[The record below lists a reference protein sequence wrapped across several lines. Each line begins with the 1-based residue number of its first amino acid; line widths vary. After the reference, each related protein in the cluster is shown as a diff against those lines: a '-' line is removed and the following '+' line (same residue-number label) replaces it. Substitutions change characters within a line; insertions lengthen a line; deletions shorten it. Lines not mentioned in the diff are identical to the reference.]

1 MTVKNVFIFIA
12 GAGLGALGSAIFF
25 KKRYDR
31 MMEEEIAEIM
41 KVHKDAPQPVTVAK
55 DDVDIAVY
63 KSATSAY
70 ATSPASG
77 PAVDIRP
84 VGERGNTDYTQFRHA
99 DNDEEEANNTLQG
112 ETLTDERKKDRDKP
126 PIIIDQNDVQSIPGY
141 DAMDLYFYD
150 GNKVLTLADDYG
162 EERVK
167 TLDEVRDLLGDILV
181 ETGFTT
187 SKFRCGKSICVRN
200 FRMSTDYVITK
211 IAGNYEE

>member
-1 MTVKNVFIFIA
+1 MKVRDVIIFIA

-31 MMEEEIAEIM
+31 MMEEEVAEIM
-41 KVHKDAPQPVTVAK
+41 KVHKDAPKTVTVAS

-63 KSATSAY
+63 KGATSAY

-84 VGERGNTDYTQFRHA
+84 VGERGNMDYTQFRH
-99 DNDEEEANNTLQG
+99 DDKDEEEANNTLQG
-112 ETLTDERKKDRDKP
+112 EILTEEKAEDRSKP
-126 PIIIDQNDVQSIPGY
+126 PIIIDPNDMQSIPGY
-141 DAMDLYFYD
+141 DAVDLYFYE
-150 GNKVLTLADDYG
+150 GNRVLTLADDYG

-167 TLDEVRDLLGDILV
+167 SLDEVRDLLGDIL
-181 ETGFTT
+181 EKTGFVT
-187 SKFRCGKSICVRN
+187 SKFKRGECICVRN
-200 FRMSTDYVITK
+200 FRMTTDYMVTK

>member
-1 MTVKNVFIFIA
+1 MKVKDVLIFIA

-25 KKRYDR
+25 KKRYDQ

-63 KSATSAY
+63 KGATSPY

-84 VGERGNTDYTQFRHA
+84 VGERGNIDYTQFRHV
-99 DNDEEEANNTLQG
+99 DNDEEETNNTLQG
-112 ETLTDERKKDRDKP
+112 EVLTDERKEDRDKP
-126 PIIIDQNDVQSIPGY
+126 PIIIDPNDMQSIPGY
-141 DAMDLYFYD
+141 DAVDLYFYE
-150 GNKVLTLADDYG
+150 GNRVLTLADDYG

-167 TLDEVRDLLGDILV
+167 TLDEVRDLLGDIL
-181 ETGFTT
+181 EKTGFVT
-187 SKFRCGKSICVRN
+187 SKFKRGECICVRN
-200 FRMSTDYVITK
+200 FRMSTDYMVTK

>member
-1 MTVKNVFIFIA
+1 MKVKDVFIFIA

-41 KVHKDAPQPVTVAK
+41 KVRKDAPQPVTVAK
-55 DDVDIAVY
+55 DDVDITVY

-84 VGERGNTDYTQFRHA
+84 LGERGNTDYTQFRH
-99 DNDEEEANNTLQG
+99 DDKDEEEANNTLQG
-112 ETLTDERKKDRDKP
+112 EILTEEKAEDRNKP
-126 PIIIDQNDVQSIPGY
+126 PIIIDPNDMQSIPGY
-141 DAMDLYFYD
+141 DAVDLYFYE
-150 GNKVLTLADDYG
+150 GNRVLTLADDYG

-167 TLDEVRDLLGDILV
+167 SLDEVRDLLGDIL
-181 ETGFTT
+181 EKTGFVT
-187 SKFRCGKSICVRN
+187 SKFKRGECICVRN
-200 FRMSTDYVITK
+200 FRMTTDYMVTK